1 MGRAATLG
9 FSTGR
14 SGAALFCGARGSLG
28 PEDGG
33 RAMVLGSSWLS
44 WKPCGPGGGGGQW
57 GEPRAGPPGQG
68 QPDRNEKQEAGGHRI
83 SAGTDSRSEGSTCA
97 QQAWGCQSCLA
108 HGRTRPASPRRPR
121 PPQHPITDAG
131 ERGLRR
137 KGTVPDLLCL
147 SPISMES
154 VSQRPKPR
162 ETHAVPTASTVFCSP
177 LTSDLESKRQGRPC
191 PPHPHGPAPSAPST
205 NSQGKALAGN
215 IQMSVYFLNRG
226 ASLLSLHALGP
237 VAGR

>member
-1 MGRAATLG
+1 MGSGESPELGLQGRGSQIGMKNRKRAATG
-9 FSTGR
+9 FQREQTP
-14 SGAALFCGARGSLG
+14 GARAAPVPSRHGAVSPAWPTTEPARLSLQTT
-28 PEDGG
+28 
-33 RAMVLGSSWLS
+33 SS
-44 WKPCGPGGGGGQW
+44 
-57 GEPRAGPPGQG
+57 
-68 QPDRNEKQEAGGHRI
+68 
-83 SAGTDSRSEGSTCA
+83 SA
-97 QQAWGCQSCLA
+97 
-108 HGRTRPASPRRPR
+108 P
-121 PPQHPITDAG
+121 PITGAG

-147 SPISMES
+147 SPISTES

-191 PPHPHGPAPSAPST
+191 PPHPQGPAPSAPNT

-226 ASLLSLHALGP
+226 ASLLSLDALGP
-237 VAGR
+237 GAGR

>member
-1 MGRAATLG
+1 
-9 FSTGR
+9 
-14 SGAALFCGARGSLG
+14 
-28 PEDGG
+28 
-33 RAMVLGSSWLS
+33 MVLGSSWLS
-44 WKPCGPGGGGGQW
+44 WKPRGPGGGGGQW

-83 SAGTDSRSEGSTCA
+83 SAGTDSRSVGSTLPSRHGA
-97 QQAWGCQSCLA
+97 VSPAWPTAEPGPPL
-108 HGRTRPASPRRPR
+108 PADHVLLST
-121 PPQHPITDAG
+121 PITGAG
-131 ERGLRR
+131 ERGPRR
-137 KGTVPDLLCL
+137 KGAVPDVLCL

-226 ASLLSLHALGP
+226 ASLLSLDALGP
-237 VAGR
+237 GAGR